1 MYKEPHLQVKNAE
14 CNKLW
19 YEWFELF
26 NNPETRHSEETK
38 RLRKKWCKCV
48 DELSVMLHQAYLDM
62 PNKPPM

>member
-1 MYKEPHLQVKNAE
+1 MYKEPHLTCKNEE

-19 YEWFELF
+19 YEWYESFLK
-26 NNPETRHSEETK
+26 TKHSEETK

-62 PNKPPM
+62 PHKPPM